1 MNKLNINI
9 LGICETRLA
18 NNRNFV
24 NENTGIYMQAE
35 REIKEE

>member
-1 MNKLNINI
+1 MNNLNTNN

-24 NENTGIYMQAE
+24 NGNTGIYMLAE
-35 REIKEE
+35 REMKEE